1 MENYLLGLDNGGT
14 MVKAVIFDGN
24 GKEVAGAAA
33 KLRMITPEA
42 SMTERDM
49 EELWEANCQVI
60 REALAKAG
68 GGAAEKIRGIACS
81 GHGKGLYLWGKD
93 NKPAYNGIVS
103 TDGRAWK
110 YPEQWQKDG
119 TAEKAFEKTYQRIL
133 ASQPVSILNWFKE
146 HKPEVLENTQW
157 IFECKDYI
165 RFRLTGE
172 AFAEKTDYSG
182 SGLMNLRDRC
192 FDEELLA
199 LFGLKDLMR
208 CLPPLKNATDV
219 CGAVCKE
226 TAERTG
232 LREGTPVSGG
242 MFDIDACAVAMDVT
256 DEKNLCVIAGTWS
269 INEFLSKTPV
279 LDGTIMMNSIFAL
292 PEYYLVEECS
302 ATSAGNHEWFTEMFL
317 QQEKEEAKR
326 LGMNVYQYT
335 DRLAAEVEPA
345 DQNIIF
351 LPFLYGSNYDP
362 RAKACFVGLDS
373 HHTRAQIIRAVLEG
387 VVFCHM
393 VHIEKLL
400 LHMKPS
406 AIRLAGGAANSPL
419 WVQMFAD
426 VTGLPVE
433 IVKVKELGALGCAM
447 TAAVA
452 AGLYSDCKDAAK
464 HMVTIGDRVEPN
476 MENHKIY
483 QKKYE
488 LYRKVSDALFPLW
501 GDFSQE

>member
-192 FDEELLA
+192 FWP
-199 LFGLKDLMR
+199 F
-208 CLPPLKNATDV
+208 
-219 CGAVCKE
+219 
-226 TAERTG
+226 
-232 LREGTPVSGG
+232 
-242 MFDIDACAVAMDVT
+242 
-256 DEKNLCVIAGTWS
+256 
-269 INEFLSKTPV
+269 
-279 LDGTIMMNSIFAL
+279 
-292 PEYYLVEECS
+292 S
-302 ATSAGNHEWFTEMFL
+302 A
-317 QQEKEEAKR
+317 
-326 LGMNVYQYT
+326 
-335 DRLAAEVEPA
+335 
-345 DQNIIF
+345 
-351 LPFLYGSNYDP
+351 
-362 RAKACFVGLDS
+362 
-373 HHTRAQIIRAVLEG
+373 
-387 VVFCHM
+387 
-393 VHIEKLL
+393 
-400 LHMKPS
+400 
-406 AIRLAGGAANSPL
+406 
-419 WVQMFAD
+419 
-426 VTGLPVE
+426 
-433 IVKVKELGALGCAM
+433 
-447 TAAVA
+447 
-452 AGLYSDCKDAAK
+452 
-464 HMVTIGDRVEPN
+464 
-476 MENHKIY
+476 
-483 QKKYE
+483 
-488 LYRKVSDALFPLW
+488 
-501 GDFSQE
+501 

>member
-1 MENYLLGLDNGGT
+1 M
-14 MVKAVIFDGN
+14 
-24 GKEVAGAAA
+24 
-33 KLRMITPEA
+33 
-42 SMTERDM
+42 
-49 EELWEANCQVI
+49 
-60 REALAKAG
+60 
-68 GGAAEKIRGIACS
+68 
-81 GHGKGLYLWGKD
+81 
-93 NKPAYNGIVS
+93 
-103 TDGRAWK
+103 
-110 YPEQWQKDG
+110 
-119 TAEKAFEKTYQRIL
+119 
-133 ASQPVSILNWFKE
+133 
-146 HKPEVLENTQW
+146 
-157 IFECKDYI
+157 
-165 RFRLTGE
+165 
-172 AFAEKTDYSG
+172 
-182 SGLMNLRDRC
+182 
-192 FDEELLA
+192 
-199 LFGLKDLMR
+199 
-208 CLPPLKNATDV
+208 
-219 CGAVCKE
+219 
-226 TAERTG
+226 
-232 LREGTPVSGG
+232 
-242 MFDIDACAVAMDVT
+242 
-256 DEKNLCVIAGTWS
+256 
-269 INEFLSKTPV
+269 SKTPV

-335 DRLAAEVEPA
+335 DRLAAEVGPA

-476 MENHKIY
+476 MEKPQNLSEKIMSFTV
-483 QKKYE
+483 
-488 LYRKVSDALFPLW
+488 KVSDALSPLS
-501 GDFSQE
+501 GRFLSGITGRRPSRSLILVTEASMRECRRL

>member
-1 MENYLLGLDNGGT
+1 M
-14 MVKAVIFDGN
+14 AV
-24 GKEVAGAAA
+24 
-33 KLRMITPEA
+33 
-42 SMTERDM
+42 
-49 EELWEANCQVI
+49 
-60 REALAKAG
+60 
-68 GGAAEKIRGIACS
+68 
-81 GHGKGLYLWGKD
+81 
-93 NKPAYNGIVS
+93 
-103 TDGRAWK
+103 
-110 YPEQWQKDG
+110 
-119 TAEKAFEKTYQRIL
+119 
-133 ASQPVSILNWFKE
+133 
-146 HKPEVLENTQW
+146 
-157 IFECKDYI
+157 
-165 RFRLTGE
+165 
-172 AFAEKTDYSG
+172 
-182 SGLMNLRDRC
+182 
-192 FDEELLA
+192 
-199 LFGLKDLMR
+199 
-208 CLPPLKNATDV
+208 
-219 CGAVCKE
+219 
-226 TAERTG
+226 
-232 LREGTPVSGG
+232 
-242 MFDIDACAVAMDVT
+242 
-256 DEKNLCVIAGTWS
+256 TWS
-269 INEFLSKTPV
+269 INEFVSKTPV
-279 LDGTIMMNSIFAL
+279 FDGTIMMDSIFTL
-292 PEYYLVEECS
+292 PEYYLMEECS
-302 ATSAGNHEWFTEMFL
+302 DTSDGNHEWFTEMFL

-335 DRLAAEVEPA
+335 DRLAAEVGPA

-387 VVFCHM
+387 VGCGRI
-393 VHIEKLL
+393 VHVEKLL

-488 LYRKVSDALFPLW
+488 LYRKVSDALSPLW